1 MQVYYKYNSSWKVY
15 SWLNYQACLYLA
27 SNNMTNESAAR
38 PKTGAGQRHYRQQ
51 EKEWVF
57 VHEN

>member
-1 MQVYYKYNSSWKVY
+1 
-15 SWLNYQACLYLA
+15 
-27 SNNMTNESAAR
+27 MTNESAAR